1 MAQSKTK
8 TRRLTEPI
16 ILLLVVVCLVLIV
29 AEIAINVSAVI
40 GSQEDQAVRL
50 VTDELPAAVPTLT
63 EEEYQEMIG
72 IENAGVTP
80 EP

>member
-29 AEIAINVSAVI
+29 AEIAINVSEVI
-40 GSQEDQAVRL
+40 SSQEDQAVRL